1 MPVVRLAPCRPACA
15 VRGDAGAADAV
26 AAARLPA
33 HSRGRRAIA
42 SGTGRRRRSSDT
54 RDDRRLRRDPALHP
68 RHDPRRVAG
77 RPLTAAGQAGGRDGP
92 CRLMRGLRDAACRPL
107 GARRCDTRHG
117 HAAAPDRLHPDPWAR
132 RAAPSESVASPRG
145 RRRVCARRGQPASGD
160 GLHRPRSRGR
170 PRRIGADD
178 PATCVR
184 RRKRRAVQR
193 GCRAIAAEQRGCSRP
208 WSRGYGRRSVC
219 GRSRRRVRRRGRRGG
234 VIWSGTRGREC
245 ARVRRR
251 APRPTSGIGCADRR
265 RDHEGSGRWTRRQ
278 PWTGRD
284 GAGRRC
290 RWVPVTDRDLARG
303 ERTAGRLDG
312 VRRRRTG
319 PVPLALE
326 CPPAHRRLTRR
337 RLRPDPRGY
346 TWNVPTERLMLLDGN
361 GLIYRGYFA
370 LPPLTTSK
378 GELVNAVFGF
388 CSIVLRGIADIRP
401 DYVAVAFDLQGPTFR
416 HEQYADYKA
425 TRQRMPDDLRDQ
437 FPKVRE
443 VVKALRIPVYELT
456 GYEADD
462 VIGTITVDAERRDL
476 ETTIV
481 TGDLDMLQLVT
492 DRTRLMTTRSG
503 VENTILY
510 DPARIA
516 ERFEL
521 VPGQMIDYK
530 ALKGDPTDNIP
541 GVPGVG
547 EKTAAKLI
555 REYGT
560 LEALY
565 ERVDEVKPDKLR
577 DKLIEHREAVFM
589 GKDLS
594 TIVRDLPVEFDLEAA
609 RLGDYDR
616 ETVIR
621 LFREYEFRS
630 LIERLPAMTGE
641 SAGDAAEVLRG
652 VATDGS
658 VPAARVA
665 GTARPSGW
673 GAPRPN
679 RPVNDGGGLQL
690 SLDFDAVSAQAV
702 SGERPTPPGAD
713 DTDHRSTTDAAE
725 PGELPTALAAA
736 IDDPMRIEVHDG
748 DGIGALEPWLAGQ
761 TAVGVALLLDD
772 PRPRRG
778 DPIAFALAGSDGRTV
793 AVSGAEDSGAL
804 QRLLDRLRIPVVGH
818 EVKPLLVR
826 RIADDPAADAT
837 PVAFDT
843 QIAAYILNAALR
855 SQTIADIVAE
865 QLDLIL
871 PDAATLDG
879 PARAGLEALSALA
892 VRDPLERRLVEGG
905 LDRLFREIELPLIPV
920 LARMEATGVAVD
932 RDALALLATEFGAE
946 ISRLEAEIYADVG
959 HEFNLGSP
967 KQLEQV
973 LFFELNLPKGKRTKT
988 GYSTDASVLE
998 DLRAAHPMI
1007 DKLLEWRIYTK
1018 LRSTYV
1024 DALPTLIASDGRL
1037 HTTFHQAVAATGR
1050 LSSSDPNLQNIPI
1063 RTPLGR
1069 RIRRAFVAGSPDLTL
1084 VAADYSQ
1091 IELRILAHV
1100 SGDEHLRDA
1109 FARNADLHR
1118 ETAALVLHKDPAEVT
1133 LGERSM
1139 AKMVNFGIAYG
1150 LSDFGLSE
1158 RANIPRAEAQAF
1170 INTYFATYS
1179 GISYYML
1186 AIKEQARDQ
1195 GYVTTL
1201 LGRKRHIPELA
1212 ARNPTLRSAGER
1224 MAINM
1229 PIQGTAADIVKIAM
1243 IRLDERL
1250 AAGRFRA
1257 RPLLQVHDELLLEV
1271 PRDEVD
1277 RLVPILRETMEAALP
1292 LDVPLTVD
1300 IKVGDDWESMTPLT
1314 RADAI
1319 AAEAD
1324 EAPDEAPLAPTLG

>member
-1 MPVVRLAPCRPACA
+1 M
-15 VRGDAGAADAV
+15 
-26 AAARLPA
+26 
-33 HSRGRRAIA
+33 
-42 SGTGRRRRSSDT
+42 
-54 RDDRRLRRDPALHP
+54 
-68 RHDPRRVAG
+68 
-77 RPLTAAGQAGGRDGP
+77 
-92 CRLMRGLRDAACRPL
+92 
-107 GARRCDTRHG
+107 
-117 HAAAPDRLHPDPWAR
+117 
-132 RAAPSESVASPRG
+132 
-145 RRRVCARRGQPASGD
+145 
-160 GLHRPRSRGR
+160 
-170 PRRIGADD
+170 
-178 PATCVR
+178 
-184 RRKRRAVQR
+184 
-193 GCRAIAAEQRGCSRP
+193 
-208 WSRGYGRRSVC
+208 
-219 GRSRRRVRRRGRRGG
+219 
-234 VIWSGTRGREC
+234 
-245 ARVRRR
+245 
-251 APRPTSGIGCADRR
+251 
-265 RDHEGSGRWTRRQ
+265 
-278 PWTGRD
+278 
-284 GAGRRC
+284 
-290 RWVPVTDRDLARG
+290 
-303 ERTAGRLDG
+303 
-312 VRRRRTG
+312 
-319 PVPLALE
+319 
-326 CPPAHRRLTRR
+326 
-337 RLRPDPRGY
+337 
-346 TWNVPTERLMLLDGN
+346 PTERLMLLDGN

-388 CSIVLRGIADIRP
+388 CSIVLRGIQDLHP
-401 DYVAVAFDLQGPTFR
+401 EYVAVAFDLQGPTFR
-416 HEQYADYKA
+416 HEQYAEYKA

-443 VVKALRIPVYELT
+443 VVKALRIPVYELA

-462 VIGTITVDAERRDL
+462 VIGTITVDAERRGLD
-476 ETTIV
+476 TTIV

-492 DRTRLMTTRSG
+492 DHTRLMTTRSG

-510 DPARIA
+510 DPAKIHD
-516 ERFEL
+516 RFEL
-521 VPGQMIDYK
+521 VAGQMIDYK

-555 REYGT
+555 REFGT

-565 ERVDEVKPDKLR
+565 ERIDEVKPDKLR
-577 DKLIEHREAVFM
+577 DKLVEHREQVFM

-594 TIVRDLPVEFDLEAA
+594 TIVRDLPVDFDLEAA

-641 SAGDAAEVLRG
+641 TAGDAAEALRG

-665 GTARPSGW
+665 GSARPSGW
-673 GAPRPN
+673 GSA
-679 RPVNDGGGLQL
+679 RPVRPASDAGGLQL
-690 SLDFDAVSAQAV
+690 SLDFDAVARPAPSAGGPGA
-702 SGERPTPPGAD
+702 GDDGAAPERP
-713 DTDHRSTTDAAE
+713 AAVAVE
-725 PGELPTALAAA
+725 PGDLPTALAAA
-736 IDDPMRIEVHDG
+736 IADPSRIEVHAG
-748 DGIGALEPWLAGQ
+748 DRIAALEPWLAAQ
-761 TAVGVALLLDD
+761 AAVGIGLLLDD

-778 DPIAFALAGSDGRTV
+778 SPIAFAVAGSDGRTI
-793 AVSGAEDSGAL
+793 AVEGPDDAATLRRILE
-804 QRLLDRLRIPVVGH
+804 RLGTPVVGH
-818 EVKPLLVR
+818 EVKPLLVQ
-826 RIADDPAADAT
+826 RIGDDPDATAT

-843 QIAAYILNAALR
+843 QVAAYVLNAALR
-855 SQTIADIVAE
+855 SQTIADVVAE

-871 PDAATLDG
+871 PPVAELDSAA
-879 PARAGLEALSALA
+879 RVGLEALAAIA
-892 VRDPLERRLVEGG
+892 VREPLERRLVADG
-905 LDRLFREIELPLIPV
+905 LDRLYGELELPLIAV
-920 LARMEATGVAVD
+920 LARMEATGVALD
-932 RDALALLATEFGAE
+932 LEALGLLAAEFGAE
-946 ISRLEAEIYADVG
+946 ISRLETEIYADVG

-967 KQLEQV
+967 KQLEQI

-998 DLRAAHPMI
+998 DLRPAHPMI

-1024 DALPTLIASDGRL
+1024 DALPTLMAADGRL

-1069 RIRRAFVAGSPDLTL
+1069 RIRRAFVAGAPDLTL

-1109 FARNADLHR
+1109 FARGADLHR

-1186 AIKEQARDQ
+1186 AIKEQARTQ

-1201 LGRKRHIPELA
+1201 LGRKRQIPELA
-1212 ARNPTLRSAGER
+1212 ARNPTLRAAGER

-1243 IRLDERL
+1243 IRLQERL
-1250 AAGRFRA
+1250 LAGGFRA

-1271 PRDEVD
+1271 PRDEVE
-1277 RLVPILRETMEAALP
+1277 RLVPVLRETMEGALP

-1314 RADAI
+1314 RADAL
-1319 AAEAD
+1319 AAEAGEESD
-1324 EAPDEAPLAPTLG
+1324 LEAPVAPTLG

>member
-1 MPVVRLAPCRPACA
+1 M
-15 VRGDAGAADAV
+15 D
-26 AAARLPA
+26 
-33 HSRGRRAIA
+33 
-42 SGTGRRRRSSDT
+42 
-54 RDDRRLRRDPALHP
+54 
-68 RHDPRRVAG
+68 
-77 RPLTAAGQAGGRDGP
+77 
-92 CRLMRGLRDAACRPL
+92 
-107 GARRCDTRHG
+107 
-117 HAAAPDRLHPDPWAR
+117 
-132 RAAPSESVASPRG
+132 
-145 RRRVCARRGQPASGD
+145 
-160 GLHRPRSRGR
+160 
-170 PRRIGADD
+170 
-178 PATCVR
+178 
-184 RRKRRAVQR
+184 
-193 GCRAIAAEQRGCSRP
+193 
-208 WSRGYGRRSVC
+208 
-219 GRSRRRVRRRGRRGG
+219 
-234 VIWSGTRGREC
+234 
-245 ARVRRR
+245 
-251 APRPTSGIGCADRR
+251 
-265 RDHEGSGRWTRRQ
+265 
-278 PWTGRD
+278 
-284 GAGRRC
+284 
-290 RWVPVTDRDLARG
+290 
-303 ERTAGRLDG
+303 
-312 VRRRRTG
+312 
-319 PVPLALE
+319 
-326 CPPAHRRLTRR
+326 
-337 RLRPDPRGY
+337 
-346 TWNVPTERLMLLDGN
+346 RLMLLDGN

-388 CSIVLRGIADIRP
+388 CSIVLRGIQDIRP
-401 DYVAVAFDLQGPTFR
+401 DYVAVAFDLPGPTFR
-416 HEQYADYKA
+416 HEQYAEYKA

-443 VVKALRIPVYELT
+443 VVMALRLPVYELA

-462 VIGTITVDAERRDL
+462 VIGTITVDAERRGLD
-476 ETTIV
+476 TTIV

-492 DRTRLMTTRSG
+492 DHTRLMTTRSG

-510 DPARIA
+510 DPAKIFD
-516 ERFEL
+516 RFEL

-555 REYGT
+555 REFGT
-560 LEALY
+560 LDAVY
-565 ERVDEVKPDKLR
+565 ERIEEVKPDKLR
-577 DKLIEHREAVFM
+577 EKLAEHRESVFM
-589 GKDLS
+589 GRDLS

-641 SAGDAAEVLRG
+641 TAGDAAEALRN

-665 GTARPSGW
+665 GAARPSGW
-673 GAPRPN
+673 GTARPAM
-679 RPVNDGGGLQL
+679 PPSEGGGLQL
-690 SLDFDAVSAQAV
+690 SLDFDAVS
-702 SGERPTPPGAD
+702 RPLVPGAAETPAAMASSD
-713 DTDHRSTTDAAE
+713 AETPTTVAPAAVASRVPVIVD
-725 PGELPTALAAA
+725 PGDLPTALAAA
-736 IDDPMRIEVHDG
+736 INDPSRIEIHAGV
-748 DGIGALEPWLAGQ
+748 GIAALEPWLAAQ
-761 TAVGVALLLDD
+761 PAVGIGLLLDD

-778 DPIAFALAGSDGRTV
+778 APVALALAGADGRTI
-793 AVSGAEDSGAL
+793 AVEGADDATAL
-804 QRLLDRLRIPVVGH
+804 RHLLERLAVPVVAH
-818 EVKPLLVR
+818 EVKPLLVA
-826 RIADDPAADAT
+826 RIGDDLDAPAT

-843 QIAAYILNAALR
+843 QIAAYILNASLR
-855 SQTIADIVAE
+855 SQAISDVVAE

-871 PDAATLDG
+871 PPVAELDNL
-879 PARAGLEALSALA
+879 ARAGLEALSAIA
-892 VRDPLERRLVEGG
+892 VRDTLERRLHEEG
-905 LDRLFREIELPLIPV
+905 LDRLYAEIELPLIAV
-920 LARMEATGVAVD
+920 LARMEATGVALD
-932 RDALALLATEFGAE
+932 LDALALLATEFGAE

-967 KQLEQV
+967 KQLEQI
-973 LFFELNLPKGKRTKT
+973 LFYELNLPKGKRTKT

-998 DLRAAHPMI
+998 DLRPAHPMI
-1007 DKLLEWRIYTK
+1007 DKLLEWRTYTK

-1024 DALPTLIASDGRL
+1024 EALPSLLASDGRL

-1069 RIRRAFVAGSPDLTL
+1069 RIRRAFVAGAPDLTL

-1109 FARNADLHR
+1109 FARGADIHR
-1118 ETAALVLHKDPAEVT
+1118 ETAARVLHKDPADVT

-1150 LSDFGLSE
+1150 MSDFGLSS
-1158 RANIPRAEAQAF
+1158 RANIPRAEAQDF

-1186 AIKEQARDQ
+1186 AIKEQARSQ

-1212 ARNPTLRSAGER
+1212 ARNPTLRAAGER

-1243 IRLDERL
+1243 IRLEERL
-1250 AAGRFRA
+1250 RDGGFRA

-1271 PRDEVD
+1271 PRSEVD
-1277 RLVPILRETMEAALP
+1277 RLVPLLRATMESALP

-1300 IKVGDDWESMTPLT
+1300 VKAGDDWDSMTPLT

-1324 EAPDEAPLAPTLG
+1324 EAPDIALPIA